1 MSRFVTGVSDD
12 LQEEFHSVMLHDN
25 MNISR
30 LMVHAR
36 RVDETRAKRKD
47 KDTKRERSFEDGDI
61 KNRLE
66 IQDKPKFKKKFS
78 NQVPSKFPKAK
89 NYKNPKPKIQN
100 GKIESSSNEKP
111 TCAKCGKGHFG

>member
-1 MSRFVTGVSDD
+1 MSRFVMGVSDD

-47 KDTKRERSFEDGDI
+47 RDTKRERSFEDGDI

-66 IQDKPKFKKKFS
+66 IQDKPKFKKRFS
-78 NQVPSKFPKAK
+78 NQVQTKYSKARD
-89 NYKNPKPKIQN
+89 
-100 GKIESSSNEKP
+100 
-111 TCAKCGKGHFG
+111 